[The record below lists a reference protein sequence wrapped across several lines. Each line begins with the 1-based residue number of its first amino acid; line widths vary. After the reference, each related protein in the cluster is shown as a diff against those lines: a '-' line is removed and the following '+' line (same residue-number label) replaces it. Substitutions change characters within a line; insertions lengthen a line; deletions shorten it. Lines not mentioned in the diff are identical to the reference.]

1 MGIDWWTLLAQ
12 IVNLLVLIWLLKK
25 FLYHPMLKII
35 EQRQSLIAIEIQ
47 QAKDATKEAEAQLE
61 MYQKK
66 VADFDSKR
74 NALFQEAMQEANS
87 FKEKLTG
94 ESKQAIQMSK
104 KNWQLELS
112 QEKQSFDE
120 GLQNAIIANF
130 KVFANDALHD
140 MADESL
146 IERIISKFYE
156 QMEKMPLSDR
166 KKFAISVTETKK
178 IIFETDEVLDKKT
191 KDALKAYI
199 LKWCGVKDN
208 AVKFEYKQNHSLIC
222 GLSVKAGEQMI
233 AWNLAAYLD
242 EFKNNMDTAFAELL
256 HRS

>member
-12 IVNLLVLIWLLKK
+12 ILNLLVLIWLLKK
-25 FLYHPMLKII
+25 FLYKPMLGII
-35 EQRQSLIAIEIQ
+35 EQRQSLIATEIE
-47 QAKDATKEAEAQLE
+47 QAKDATREAEAQLAE
-61 MYQKK
+61 YQKK
-66 VADFDSKR
+66 VAEFDVRR
-74 NALFQEAMQEANS
+74 NALFQEAMEEANS

-120 GLQNAIIANF
+120 GLQNAIISNF

-140 MADESL
+140 MADENL
-146 IERIISKFYE
+146 ISRIIAKFYD
-156 QMEKMPLSDR
+156 QMDKMSAADR
-166 KKFAISVTETKK
+166 KKFGDSLLETKK
-178 IIFETDEVLDKKT
+178 VIIETDEALDKKT

-199 LKWCGVKDN
+199 LKWCEVKGKTI
-208 AVKFEYKQNHSLIC
+208 KFEYKENHSLIC
-222 GLSVKAGEQMI
+222 GLCVKTGEQMI
-233 AWNLAAYLD
+233 SWNLAAYLE
-242 EFKNNMDTAFAELL
+242 EFKNNMDAAFAELL